1 MQRRSLVVFIVL
13 NVLISLAVAFGV
25 ISLWNSR
32 NPPESGVQVITLEV
46 RITNTPDPN
55 ATIPVRII
63 TATPVPG
70 SIGLLPTGVIDD
82 ATPGTP
88 AGPEATVDAQ
98 AISGVLSSDTALQ
111 NTATALPANCILHVV
126 AAGDT
131 PFGVAEQ
138 YRADGF
144 ELMAVNGLTEETAG
158 SLQIGD
164 VLIVP
169 LEGCPLTAADVA
181 AASEPTEEATPEA
194 TPEATAEGTT
204 EAAPTA
210 RPTLTLPPT
219 AASAQVAILE
229 VIGAGDVTTEGV
241 VIRNTGNTI
250 NINGWTLSD
259 DLGNIYTF
267 AERVLFSNAQLTL
280 FSRVGQDTAIALFW
294 NKSAP
299 LFAQPGAV
307 LTLRDRNNTVQST
320 YRVPAPVSLP

>member
-1 MQRRSLVVFIVL
+1 MQRRSLVIFIVL
-13 NVLISLAVAFGV
+13 NVLISLGVAFGV
-25 ISLWNSR
+25 ISMWNSQ
-32 NPPESGVQVITLEV
+32 NPPSAGVQVITLEV

-70 SIGLLPTGVIDD
+70 SIGLLPTGVLDD
-82 ATPGTP
+82 VATSFSS
-88 AGPEATVDAQ
+88 APEVTVDVQ
-98 AISGVLSSDTALQ
+98 ALSGALGGSTTLQ
-111 NTATALPANCILHVV
+111 GTATALPPNCILHVI
-126 AAGDT
+126 ASGDT
-131 PFGVAEQ
+131 PFGVAQQ
-138 YRADGF
+138 YGANGF
-144 ELMAVNGLTEETAG
+144 DLMEVNGLNDQTAS

-181 AASEPTEEATPEA
+181 ASQATETATTSATVEAEAT
-194 TPEATAEGTT
+194 T
-204 EAAPTA
+204 EVSPTA

-219 AASAQVAILE
+219 AANAQVAILE

-259 DLGNIYTF
+259 DLGNTYTF
-267 AERVLFSNAQLTL
+267 AERVLFSNAQITL

>member
-1 MQRRSLVVFIVL
+1 MQRRSLVIFIVL
-13 NVLISLAVAFGV
+13 NVLISLGVAFGV

-70 SIGLLPTGVIDD
+70 SIGALPTGVIDD

-88 AGPEATVDAQ
+88 APEATANVQ
-98 AISGVLSSDTALQ
+98 ALSGVLGEDAALQ
-111 NTATALPANCILHVV
+111 GTATALPANCILHVV
-126 AAGDT
+126 ASGDT

-138 YRADGF
+138 YGANGF
-144 ELMAVNGLTEETAG
+144 DLMEVNGLTEETAS

-169 LEGCPLTAADVA
+169 QEGCPLTAADVA
-181 AASEPTEEATPEA
+181 ASEPTETASA
-194 TPEATAEGTT
+194 EATAEASAEATT
-204 EAAPTA
+204 DASPTA

-259 DLGNIYTF
+259 DLGNTYTF
-267 AERVLFSNAQLTL
+267 AERVLFSNAQITL
-280 FSRVGQDTAIALFW
+280 FTRVGQDTAIALFW

-299 LFAQPGAV
+299 LFANPGAV

-320 YRVPAPVSLP
+320 FRVPAPVSLP